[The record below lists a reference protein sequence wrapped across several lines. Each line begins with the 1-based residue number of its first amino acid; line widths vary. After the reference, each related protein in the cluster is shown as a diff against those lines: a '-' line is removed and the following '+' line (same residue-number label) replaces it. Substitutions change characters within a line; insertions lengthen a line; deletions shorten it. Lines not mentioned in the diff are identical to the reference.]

1 MDKELQVHILPTDV
15 VSQLGLYDRLGL
27 VTAKSQGWDL
37 IKEQSYIKP
46 QHIYSTSDEEIKE
59 GDWFVVISAGL
70 TTFNTIGKFIG
81 GNKNHYKDNIRK
93 IVATTNS
100 KLWGGLCT
108 NSNCEPNCTCTK
120 EEKTPVIAKIS
131 DDFIEAYMKAYNE
144 GKPITEVM
152 VEYEEEP
159 LNLCDC
165 YYTKFCHSTHLE
177 TGVVCRDQELTP
189 NFVLALN
196 PDGTV
201 IIKPLVEKMYSRAN
215 MKSLAASV
223 LNDFTLHVLEHEETV
238 QENSFNLKQWF
249 NIRYPE

>member
-27 VTAKSQGWDL
+27 VTAKSQGWYL

-93 IVATTNS
+93 IVATTNPE
-100 KLWGGLCT
+100 LWGGLCT
-108 NSNCEPNCTCTK
+108 NSDCEPNCTCTK
-120 EEKTPVIAKIS
+120 EEKTPVIAKIG

-144 GKPITEVM
+144 GKPISKVK
-152 VEYEEEP
+152 VEYEFITTNEDWSKRPVE
-159 LNLCDC
+159 LDGYHQL
-165 YYTKFCHSTHLE
+165 KL
-177 TGVVCRDQELTP
+177 RD
-189 NFVLALN
+189 N
-196 PDGTV
+196 GTV